1 MDPNPYFFFFA
12 GVIIYVFE
20 SFHFNA
26 DWYNYLFPV
35 FLYPFAE
42 IAQCSSIYMTVAIA
56 VERFI
61 GLCRPF
67 RRLSS
72 RPCPAKAYI
81 LPGNQEVF
89 VLLTIDWNISWRSI
103 LILMWL
109 SFQMG
114 NISSRIM
121 KCQMKHVGT
130 FYRVSNLGE
139 RGIKNGQKRFR
150 RLLLIFQ
157 CIIIHS
163 DYVSDIS
170 SIMMIA
176 NVP

>member
-1 MDPNPYFFFFA
+1 MDPDPYFFFFA

-109 SFQMG
+109 GFQMG
-114 NISSRIM
+114 SISSRIM
-121 KCQMKHVGT
+121 QFQMKDEYFTGSQTLVKGASKT
-130 FYRVSNLGE
+130 A
-139 RGIKNGQKRFR
+139 IKVPTSFTN
-150 RLLLIFQ
+150 
-157 CIIIHS
+157 
-163 DYVSDIS
+163 IS
-170 SIMMIA
+170 VRY
-176 NVP
+176 N

>member
-1 MDPNPYFFFFA
+1 MKNGLYLSVSTNFKILGQKSFNFLHWLFGKIKTPKSHSEIIWPLDGYILMDPNPYFFFFA

-109 SFQMG
+109 EFSDG
-114 NISSRIM
+114 
-121 KCQMKHVGT
+121 KH
-130 FYRVSNLGE
+130 F
-139 RGIKNGQKRFR
+139 F
-150 RLLLIFQ
+150 
-157 CIIIHS
+157 
-163 DYVSDIS
+163 
-170 SIMMIA
+170 
-176 NVP
+176 

>member
-1 MDPNPYFFFFA
+1 MYFLFLGP
-12 GVIIYVFE
+12 GVIIYIFE
-20 SFHFNA
+20 SFKLEA

-81 LPGNQEVF
+81 LPGNQKLFSSLAPHSALLVF
-89 VLLTIDWNISWRSI
+89 LT
-103 LILMWL
+103 
-109 SFQMG
+109 
-114 NISSRIM
+114 
-121 KCQMKHVGT
+121 
-130 FYRVSNLGE
+130 
-139 RGIKNGQKRFR
+139 
-150 RLLLIFQ
+150 
-157 CIIIHS
+157 
-163 DYVSDIS
+163 
-170 SIMMIA
+170 
-176 NVP
+176 

>member
-1 MDPNPYFFFFA
+1 MDPDPYFFFFA

-89 VLLTIDWNISWRSI
+89 VLLTIEWNISWRSI

-109 SFQMG
+109 IFQME

-121 KCQMKHVGT
+121 QFQMKYVGI
-130 FYRVSNLGE
+130 FYGASNLGE
-139 RGIKNGQKRFR
+139 GGIKNGHKS
-150 RLLLIFQ
+150 
-157 CIIIHS
+157 S
-163 DYVSDIS
+163 DVFC
-170 SIMMIA
+170 
-176 NVP
+176 

>member
-1 MDPNPYFFFFA
+1 LCCFRPSILKQIAKNMFMAVFILLWSCLITTKLSCLQKKTLVTLAIAYNKHTYKLLDPMHFFFFA

-81 LPGNQEVF
+81 LPGN
-89 VLLTIDWNISWRSI
+89 
-103 LILMWL
+103 
-109 SFQMG
+109 
-114 NISSRIM
+114 
-121 KCQMKHVGT
+121 
-130 FYRVSNLGE
+130 
-139 RGIKNGQKRFR
+139 
-150 RLLLIFQ
+150 
-157 CIIIHS
+157 
-163 DYVSDIS
+163 
-170 SIMMIA
+170 
-176 NVP
+176 

>member
-1 MDPNPYFFFFA
+1 MNPNPHFIFFA

-81 LPGNQEVF
+81 RPGIIKKFLCYWQLIEIFEDPITLLFLDIVKSSLPAGQLCYFRSAWARVIF
-89 VLLTIDWNISWRSI
+89 RVISVAAQSVAATSVCCHKRGAPRFPLFW
-103 LILMWL
+103 
-109 SFQMG
+109 G
-114 NISSRIM
+114 ACISSR
-121 KCQMKHVGT
+121 
-130 FYRVSNLGE
+130 
-139 RGIKNGQKRFR
+139 
-150 RLLLIFQ
+150 
-157 CIIIHS
+157 
-163 DYVSDIS
+163 
-170 SIMMIA
+170 
-176 NVP
+176 

>member
-89 VLLTIDWNISWRSI
+89 VQS
-103 LILMWL
+103 
-109 SFQMG
+109 
-114 NISSRIM
+114 
-121 KCQMKHVGT
+121 CA
-130 FYRVSNLGE
+130 
-139 RGIKNGQKRFR
+139 KRYIEFR
-150 RLLLIFQ
+150 F
-157 CIIIHS
+157 
-163 DYVSDIS
+163 
-170 SIMMIA
+170 
-176 NVP
+176 